1 MILERSAVKSMLSD
15 LAGDK
20 IANIDSLSLASIQMK
35 PDTTP
40 RFNIWT
46 NGS

>member
-1 MILERSAVKSMLSD
+1 MLERSAVKSVLSD

-20 IANIDSLSLASIQMK
+20 IANINSLSLASIKMK

>member
-1 MILERSAVKSMLSD
+1 MILERFAVKSVLND

-20 IANIDSLSLASIQMK
+20 IANIDSLSLASIKMK